1 MKIGIITFHCSYNF
15 GSALQVY
22 ALQRI
27 AMGEGHDVSVID
39 YRGQDFKQYRLM
51 RIARPKTMLKLI
63 TNYQKNVFRK
73 KNFEGFWRKHLSLT
87 PSTYTYRNEI
97 RLTELQADFDCFI
110 CGSDQIWNLDCTK
123 GAVGPY
129 FLEFAG
135 AKRRI
140 AYAPSLGHVSF
151 RSENFD
157 RQRIRSLLERFEAIS
172 VRERD
177 TVAMFQPLSP
187 VPIEVVV
194 DPTLLLCGDDWREI
208 STHRLLERPYLFL
221 YILEHS
227 EELIESASLLAEE
240 SGLPILYVH
249 ERNLPFTFE
258 AHNLY
263 GVGPE
268 EFISL
273 IDGARAVL
281 TNSFHATA
289 FSLMLGTPF
298 RTFRTKN
305 SFVRMQELLTKLQM
319 GDALSDEVDCRMPES
334 FDEGVM
340 TARIESL
347 RQESLTFLRDALRVT
362 HE

>member
-1 MKIGIITFHCSYNF
+1 MKIAIITFHCSYNF
-15 GSALQVY
+15 GSVLQAY
-22 ALQRI
+22 ALQQVMMR
-27 AMGEGHDVSVID
+27 EGHSVSVID
-39 YRGQDFKQYRLM
+39 YRGRDFNQYRLM
-51 RIARPKTMLKLI
+51 RIARPKTMLNLI
-63 TNYQKNVFRK
+63 TNYRKNASRK
-73 KNFEGFWRKHLSLT
+73 KNFQRFWRKRLNLT
-87 PSTYTYRNEI
+87 SSTYTYRNEI
-97 RLTELQADFDCFI
+97 RLTELQADFDCFV

-135 AKRRI
+135 TKRRI
-140 AYAPSLGHVSF
+140 AYAPSLGHISF
-151 RSENFD
+151 RPRNFD
-157 RQRIRSLLERFEAIS
+157 EQRIRSLLDRFDAIS
-172 VRERD
+172 VRECD
-177 TVAMFQPLSP
+177 SVAMFQPLSP

-208 STHRLLERPYLFL
+208 STRRLLERPYLFL

-227 EELIESASLLAEE
+227 EELIESASALAKE
-240 SGLPILYVH
+240 SGLPVFYVH

-319 GDALSDEVDCRMPES
+319 GDALSGEVDCRMPES
-334 FDEGVM
+334 FDEGVI

-347 RQESLTFLRDALRVT
+347 RQESLAFLRDALRAT